1 MGLGPRRPCPESRV
15 HAAGPRNLP
24 LRWSTKKEVMPL
36 LLRAFVEA
44 LAWTVAP
51 NRCAA
56 CEADV
61 PWMTAFCRACARTLT
76 LPEARDKKHVA
87 AFVYGGAIAQAIV
100 RLKFERRP
108 DVARPLAAA
117 LRRAGRVM
125 ASEPPDV
132 VIPVPLHPRRLVER
146 GFNPSALLARPV
158 AKDLGARFLPRGLS
172 RHMDT
177 EPQVTLDRS
186 ARLTNVAGAFK
197 APSPELVRAR
207 RVLIIDDVRTTGA
220 TLLACAEAL
229 LHAGARDVCTLVVAE
244 AM

>member
-1 MGLGPRRPCPESRV
+1 MYRAVVGALNESRYLAGNRAGLGQSVIDNFASATNDAFRLLAV
-15 HAAGPRNLP
+15 
-24 LRWSTKKEVMPL
+24 
-36 LLRAFVEA
+36 LLRL
-44 LAWTVAP
+44 LA
-51 NRCAA
+51 
-56 CEADV
+56 EI
-61 PWMTAFCRACARTLT
+61 F
-76 LPEARDKKHVA
+76 
-87 AFVYGGAIAQAIV
+87 
-100 RLKFERRP
+100 
-108 DVARPLAAA
+108 
-117 LRRAGRVM
+117 GRVL
-125 ASEPPDV
+125 DL
-132 VIPVPLHPRRLVER
+132 IR
-146 GFNPSALLARPV
+146 GIFQPAFDLLAGPV

-220 TLLACAEAL
+220 TLLACAEAV